1 MSEKSAPGMEF
12 ANYWSRFIPP
22 PSQKS
27 DVIGKMIAGFLGGL
41 DTGGAEGAMGAEESA
56 GVAPTQMDYMPSTKF
71 PEVFNQQYS
80 SPYAPAYTP
89 QPVAPPSGPSSLPGF
104 VTPPQYSAPSQMGV
118 PALPGLKLP
127 SVGATTQPQNQFHDL
142 TNSIW
147 SKNNG

>member
-1 MSEKSAPGMEF
+1 MAEKSAPGMEF
-12 ANYWSRFIPP
+12 ANYWSRFIPQ

-27 DVIGKMIAGFLGGL
+27 DVIGKMVAGFLGGL
-41 DTGGAEGAMGAEESA
+41 ETGGAEGAMGAKGLEA
-56 GVAPTQMDYMPSTKF
+56 VAPPQVDYMPSTQF

-89 QPVAPPSGPSSLPGF
+89 QPVAPPFGPTSLQGF
-104 VTPPQYSAPSQMGV
+104 VAPPQYSAPTQAGV

-127 SVGATTQPQNQFHDL
+127 TLGATTQPQNQFHDL

-147 SKNNG
+147 SK